1 MRPEPAFLRGAH
13 QRGFVSGASRVPT
26 GSGRARRRR
35 AGAEDQTRA
44 ARLPH
49 PAALALLPEASPGSG
64 PRPGHRASKPRRQ
77 RPCPGFQALGPSE
90 RGAAWKPQRS
100 APPHP
105 HPRRPPAARQV
116 GAARRGACGTGP
128 ARGTGRGRGRAGWPW
143 AGSPRGSVSSGGRGL
158 LAANRPPFLPSL
170 GAPQLSLPH
179 TSCSCASWMT
189 NISASLFRESRTHE
203 HQLIASREAGMQNR
217 PPAAQGDFGGSGR
230 QPRGRCSLG
239 GTLQLGPAS
248 GGRSVL

>member
-1 MRPEPAFLRGAH
+1 MPGLGLKPPGDRPGAGMRPEPAFLRGAH

-100 APPHP
+100 APPTP
-105 HPRRPPAARQV
+105 TPGGLQLPGRWERPGGGPAGRDLRAAPGGDAGARGGPGPAARGAPFPP
-116 GAARRGACGTGP
+116 GAAGSSLQTDP
-128 ARGTGRGRGRAGWPW
+128 PS
-143 AGSPRGSVSSGGRGL
+143 SPRWAPPSYRSHTL
-158 LAANRPPFLPSL
+158 LAAVR
-170 GAPQLSLPH
+170 
-179 TSCSCASWMT
+179 
-189 NISASLFRESRTHE
+189 
-203 HQLIASREAGMQNR
+203 
-217 PPAAQGDFGGSGR
+217 
-230 QPRGRCSLG
+230 RG
-239 GTLQLGPAS
+239 
-248 GGRSVL
+248 

>member
-35 AGAEDQTRA
+35 AGAEDQRRA

-64 PRPGHRASKPRRQ
+64 PRPGAPGVQ
-77 RPCPGFQALGPSE
+77 APPPEALPGVPGARPLGARGPPGSPS
-90 RGAAWKPQRS
+90 AAP
-100 APPHP
+100 PPHP

-158 LAANRPPFLPSL
+158 LAANRPPLPPLAGRPPVIAPTHFL
-170 GAPQLSLPH
+170 QLCVVDDKHLCFVVPGEPH
-179 TSCSCASWMT
+179 T
-189 NISASLFRESRTHE
+189 RT
-203 HQLIASREAGMQNR
+203 
-217 PPAAQGDFGGSGR
+217 PADRF
-230 QPRGRCSLG
+230 
-239 GTLQLGPAS
+239 S
-248 GGRSVL
+248 GGGNAE